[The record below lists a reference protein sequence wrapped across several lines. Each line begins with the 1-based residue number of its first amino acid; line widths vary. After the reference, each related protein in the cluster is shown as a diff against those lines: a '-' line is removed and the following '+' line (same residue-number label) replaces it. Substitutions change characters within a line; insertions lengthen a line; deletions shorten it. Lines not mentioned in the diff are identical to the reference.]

1 MKRVYICHPYR
12 SDPEGN
18 LKAVEKIVAD
28 IGLETLEKMRT
39 HELKDFQCAYG
50 FNSVTIDMAYKPSPL
65 EIYKQFSDELICPVS
80 AMLAFPAGMN
90 SPTVKFDHEDQ
101 ELSFCISLLESCDEI
116 WVYSRDLSA
125 GMIYEVEK
133 ASELG
138 IKVVWKA

>member
-18 LKAVEKIVAD
+18 LKAVEKIVTD
-28 IGLETLEKMRT
+28 IGLDTINRMK
-39 HELKDFQCAYG
+39 ELDSTNYMY
-50 FNSVTIDMAYKPSPL
+50 NPNNMS
-65 EIYKQFSDELICPVS
+65 EIVVNVSASRLYEAHSDELICPVS

-90 SPTVKFDHEDQ
+90 APTIKFDHEDQ
-101 ELSFCISLLESCDEI
+101 ELSFCLSLLESCHEI
-116 WVYSRDLSA
+116 WVYSRDLSD
-125 GMIYEVEK
+125 GMIYEIEK